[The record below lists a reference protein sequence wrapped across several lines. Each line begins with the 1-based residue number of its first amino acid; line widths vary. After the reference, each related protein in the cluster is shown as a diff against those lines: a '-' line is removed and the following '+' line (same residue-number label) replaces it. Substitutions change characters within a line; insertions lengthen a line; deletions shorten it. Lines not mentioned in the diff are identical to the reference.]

1 LFGPRKV
8 PTVRLIAHRGFAGVN
23 PENTLTAVGE
33 AAAVADAVEVD
44 VRRCAT
50 GELVVIHDETVDRVT
65 DGEGPVAD
73 HSLAEL
79 RELDVLETGGGVPTL
94 EAVLEAVPRGVGVNV
109 ELKEPGTAADA
120 LSLTDDS
127 KPWTVVSS
135 FSADILS
142 DCRAADPSVPRAFVT
157 EDGEGAVETARELDC
172 DFLHPS
178 TTACTGRLVGDAHH
192 AGMSVNAWTVRD
204 RETAESLAGQGV
216 DGLIADRPD
225 VRPEGP

>member
-1 LFGPRKV
+1 M
-8 PTVRLIAHRGFAGVN
+8 RLIAHRGFDGAN

-33 AAAVADAVEVD
+33 AATVADAVEVD

-50 GELVVIHDETVDRVT
+50 GELVVVHDETVDRVT

-79 RELDVLETGGGVPTL
+79 RGLDVLGTGEGVPTL
-94 EAVLEAVPRGVGVNV
+94 EAVLEAVPDGVGANV

-120 LSLTDDS
+120 LSVTGDS

-135 FSADILS
+135 FSTEILS
-142 DCRAADPSVPRAFVT
+142 ACRDADPSAPRAFIT
-157 EDGEGAVETARELDC
+157 EDGEAAVGTARELDC

-178 TTACTGRLVGDAHH
+178 TEACTGRLVGDAHH

-204 RETAESLAGQGV
+204 RETAESLAGRGV

-225 VRPEGP
+225 VRPEGPWYCRL

>member
-1 LFGPRKV
+1 M
-8 PTVRLIAHRGFAGVN
+8 RLIAHRGFAGVT

-33 AAAVADAVEVD
+33 AATVADAVEVD
-44 VRRCAT
+44 IRRCES

-79 RELDVLETGGGVPTL
+79 RALDVLGTGEGVPTL
-94 EAVLEAVPRGVGVNV
+94 EAVLAAVPDGVGVNV
-109 ELKEPGTAADA
+109 ELKESGTAADA
-120 LSLTDDS
+120 LAAMDAS

-135 FSADILS
+135 FSADVLS
-142 DCRAADPSVPRAFVT
+142 DCRAADSSVPRAFIT
-157 EDGEGAVETARELDC
+157 EDGEAAVETARGLDC

-178 TTACTGRLVGDAHH
+178 TEACTGRLVGDAHH

-204 RETAESLAGQGV
+204 RETAESLAGRGV

-225 VRPEGP
+225 IRPDGSV